1 MKFRVFVFSLIF
13 LLAISSNWQ
22 TSQAQFE
29 GEEYFQETGHVVT
42 GEFLL
47 KYRSIANPEIIFGYP
62 ITDAYQDAD
71 LNILVQYFQK
81 ARFEM
86 HRNAPYGSR
95 VQLSNL
101 GEWLQ
106 ENGQELK
113 FSEGSP
119 ACHKFPGHEYQIC
132 YAFLDFYIAN
142 GGENLFGKPIS
153 NVLVI
158 GNQMVQYFTKT
169 RFEWHPQREMGE
181 RVIISDL
188 GAKHFYREGNL
199 IHELPK
205 MGNEI
210 IKGIQELKVRA
221 YPLDSVTE
229 SNGMQTIHVIV
240 QDQRLLPVANAQV
253 IIIVR
258 MPAGQERRYIIPSL
272 TNNLG
277 VTSYSFPFSS
287 NEIGLAEILVIVMH
301 NNLEANTTT
310 SFRVW
315 W

>member
-1 MKFRVFVFSLIF
+1 MKHRFILIGMI
-13 LLAISSNWQ
+13 LAWIAALNWQ
-22 TSQAQFE
+22 TSKAQFE
-29 GEEYFQETGHVVT
+29 GEEYFEETGHVVA

-47 KYRSIANPEIIFGYP
+47 KYRSVSNSEKIFGFP
-62 ITDAYQDAD
+62 ITDAYHDPE

-81 ARFEM
+81 ARFEL
-86 HRNAPYGSR
+86 HTDAPYGYR

-106 ENGQELK
+106 ESGQELT
-113 FSEGSP
+113 FSAGSP
-119 ACHKFPGHEYQIC
+119 ACNKFPGHHYQIC
-132 YAFLDFYIAN
+132 YAFLDFYMAN
-142 GGENLFGKPIS
+142 GGEGLFGKPIS

-158 GNQMVQYFTKT
+158 GNQMVQYFSKA
-169 RFEWHPQREMGE
+169 RFEWHPQREKGE
-181 RVIISDL
+181 RVVLSDL

-205 MGNEI
+205 SGNDI
-210 IKGIQELKVRA
+210 IKGIQTLKVRA
-221 YPLDSVTE
+221 YPLQAVTE
-229 SNGMQTIHVIV
+229 SNGTQTVHIIV
-240 QDQRLLPVANAQV
+240 QDQRLLPVTNAQV
-253 IIIVR
+253 ILIVR

-277 VTSYSFPFSS
+277 ITRYTFPFNS
-287 NEIGLAEILVIVMH
+287 NEIGLAEILVIAMH